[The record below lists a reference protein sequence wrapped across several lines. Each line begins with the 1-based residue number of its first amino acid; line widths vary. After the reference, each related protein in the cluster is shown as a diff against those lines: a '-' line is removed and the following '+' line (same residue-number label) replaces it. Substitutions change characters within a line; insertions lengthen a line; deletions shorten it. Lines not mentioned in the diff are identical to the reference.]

1 MSPPIIPSLG
11 AGSKTGKLAGNETGN
26 AVMLANKS
34 ALITGSLGG
43 IGFATAKALAAQG
56 CAVTLNGFAAPDVIE
71 TRLTE
76 LRDLGV
82 RARYHAA
89 DLRHT
94 AQIAELIQT
103 TQQKHGSLDILV
115 NNAVVRY
122 FGSVENFA
130 PEQWDEA
137 LAVNLSAPFHTIR
150 LALPGMKATNWG
162 RIVNMASIYG
172 MFATVNRIDYITT
185 KTALIGLTRAV
196 ALETARTGITCNA
209 ICPGTVLTPAID
221 WRLRQEMQRDGTSFE
236 EAEENFLA
244 VRQPS
249 RRFVKDDNVAAL
261 IAFLCSPQAGD
272 INGSA
277 LPIDGAWAA
286 GRG

>member
-1 MSPPIIPSLG
+1 MPDR
-11 AGSKTGKLAGNETGN
+11 TGRFLDPCSFPAKLPTVNKGNVT
-26 AVMLANKS
+26 MLHGKS

-43 IGFATAKALAAQG
+43 IGFATARALAELGADI
-56 CAVTLNGFAAPDVIE
+56 TLNGFAAPDVIE
-71 TRLTE
+71 ARLSD
-76 LRDLGV
+76 LHALGV
-82 RARYHAA
+82 RARHHSA
-89 DLRHT
+89 DLRDP
-94 AQIAELIQT
+94 AQIADLVQST
-103 TQQKHGSLDILV
+103 TAEHGGPDIVV

-122 FGSVENFA
+122 FGAVENFA

-150 LALPGMKATNWG
+150 LALPGMKQKGWG

-172 MFATVNRIDYITT
+172 MFATVNRIDYVTT

-196 ALETARTGITCNA
+196 ALETARTGVTCNA

-221 WRLRQEMQRDGTSFE
+221 WRLRQEMQRDGTTFE

-249 RRFVKDDNVAAL
+249 RRFVKDANVAGL
-261 IAFLCSPQAGD
+261 IAFLCGPCGED
-272 INGSA
+272 INGAA

-286 GRG
+286 GR

>member
-1 MSPPIIPSLG
+1 MTP
-11 AGSKTGKLAGNETGN
+11 AG
-26 AVMLANKS
+26 KS

-43 IGFATAKALAAQG
+43 IGFATAKALAG
-56 CAVTLNGFAAPDVIE
+56 LGRDITLNGFAAPEGIE
-71 TRLTE
+71 ARVSE

-82 RARYHAA
+82 RARYHGA
-89 DLRHT
+89 DLRQPG
-94 AQIAELIQT
+94 QIAELIDT
-103 TQQKHGSLDILV
+103 TQSAHGGLDILV
-115 NNAVVRY
+115 NNAVVRS
-122 FGSVENFA
+122 FNAVENFA

-137 LAVNLSAPFHTIR
+137 LAVNLSAPFHAIR
-150 LALPGMKATNWG
+150 LALPGMKARNWG

-172 MFATVNRIDYITT
+172 MFATVNRMDYITT

-196 ALETARTGITCNA
+196 ALEVARTGVTCNA

-249 RRFVKDDNVAAL
+249 RKFVKDDSVVGL
-261 IAFLCSPQAGD
+261 IAFLCGPHGVD

-277 LPIDGAWAA
+277 MPIDGAWTA
-286 GRG
+286 GR

>member
-1 MSPPIIPSLG
+1 M
-11 AGSKTGKLAGNETGN
+11 A
-26 AVMLANKS
+26 ANKS

-43 IGFATAKALAAQG
+43 IGFATAKALAGLG
-56 CAVTLNGFAAPDVIE
+56 CDITLNGFAAAEVIE
-71 TRLTE
+71 ARLAE
-76 LRDLGV
+76 LRALGV
-82 RARYHAA
+82 RAQYHGA
-89 DLRHT
+89 DLRQP
-94 AQIAELIQT
+94 AQIAELIEI
-103 TQQKHGSLDILV
+103 TQHGHGGLDILV

-122 FGSVENFA
+122 FGAVENFA
-130 PEQWDEA
+130 PEHWDEA

-150 LALPGMKATNWG
+150 LALPGMKAKGWG

-196 ALETARTGITCNA
+196 ALEVARTGVTCNA

-221 WRLRQEMQRDGTSFE
+221 WRLRQEMQRDGTSFA
-236 EAEENFLA
+236 EAEESFLA

-249 RRFVKDDNVAAL
+249 RKFVKDENVAGL
-261 IAFLCSPQAGD
+261 VAFLCGPHSED

-277 LPIDGAWAA
+277 LPIDGAWTA

>member
-1 MSPPIIPSLG
+1 M
-11 AGSKTGKLAGNETGN
+11 TLAG
-26 AVMLANKS
+26 KS

-43 IGFATAKALAAQG
+43 IGFATAKALAELG
-56 CAVTLNGFAAPDVIE
+56 CAITLNGFAEPEVVE
-71 TRLTE
+71 GRLAE
-76 LRDLGV
+76 LRGLGV
-82 RARYHAA
+82 RARYHGA
-89 DLRHT
+89 DLRQP
-94 AQIAELIQT
+94 AQIADMIET
-103 TQQKHGSLDILV
+103 TRQEFGGPDILV

-122 FGSVENFA
+122 FGAVENFA
-130 PEQWDEA
+130 PEHWDEA

-150 LALPGMKATNWG
+150 LALPGMKAANWG

-196 ALETARTGITCNA
+196 ALEVARTGVTCNA
-209 ICPGTVLTPAID
+209 ICPGTVLTPAIE
-221 WRLRQEMQRDGTSFE
+221 WRLRQEMQRDGSSFE
-236 EAEENFLA
+236 QAEEDFLA

-249 RRFVKDDNVAAL
+249 RKFVRDENVAGL
-261 IAFLCSPQAGD
+261 IAFLCGPFAED

-277 LPIDGAWAA
+277 MPIDGAWTA